1 MRILFFFLFVG
12 FSQVLS
18 AQVLSGLYSGTLVND
33 STKKEQR
40 YELALSEYRGKIT
53 GYSYTTFV
61 RNDSLFYGV
70 KRIKG
75 SRKNGQLVIEDD
87 GM

>member
-1 MRILFFFLFVG
+1 MRTFLFLLGVLTA
-12 FSQVLS
+12 QALS
-18 AQVLSGLYSGTLVND
+18 AQVVTGLYRGSLTND
-33 STKKEQR
+33 STKKDQR

-70 KRIKG
+70 KRVKAT
-75 SRKNGQLVIEDD
+75 RKEKPAG
-87 GM
+87 G